1 MSASL
6 PALLAT
12 GFLLG
17 WSVAWPPGPINAEIA
32 RRCGAGSF
40 WSGIAVLAGASSAD
54 ALWAVA
60 VALGVGLLFTA
71 PLARMA
77 MGVVSI
83 ALLLALAFLFLRGS
97 WRAFALRSAAE
108 SRPEAP
114 ARFASAHGGFGLG
127 AAMALTSP
135 WNVAFWLAAMGR
147 PELAG
152 ARAGSL
158 LIMAAAV
165 IAGAL
170 TWGIVWASANAL
182 LHRGLEGAAKRW
194 WTIFVD
200 LATGCL
206 MLYFAVS
213 SAQRLMAG

>member
-1 MSASL
+1 MSVSL

-32 RRCGAGSF
+32 RRSGSGNF
-40 WSGIAVLAGASSAD
+40 SSGIAVLAGASSAD

-60 VALGVGLLFTA
+60 VALGVGLVFTA
-71 PLARMA
+71 PLARA
-77 MGVVSI
+77 SMGVVSI
-83 ALLLALAFLFLRGS
+83 VLLLALAYLFLRGA
-97 WRAFALRSAAE
+97 WRALR
-108 SRPEAP
+108 RGEAP
-114 ARFASAHGGFGLG
+114 QAMARAPAKFASAHGGFGLG

-170 TWGIVWASANAL
+170 TWGVIWATSNAL
-182 LHRGLEGAAKRW
+182 LHRTLEGAAKRA

-200 LATGCL
+200 LATGAL
-206 MLYFAVS
+206 MLYFAVA
-213 SAQRLMAG
+213 SAQRLMAA